1 MFHGHFIE
9 KEEKMSNDTVVVSEL
24 LEEVELAINATGDT
38 DTGVFPSVQE
48 KVRRTLWKC
57 YRYISNDFE

>member
-1 MFHGHFIE
+1 
-9 KEEKMSNDTVVVSEL
+9 MSNDTVVVSEL